1 MRCFVLD
8 EDGVRCPRIVLRK
21 TMAPLVATLV
31 SPWGMR
37 MIHGRMSARAC
48 VRSSSNIFPEDS
60 GGNSGGFALVRGGQL
75 GRGDGLCIGEASLRL
90 ESLWGMRTIHGQI
103 SA

>member
-8 EDGVRCPRIVLRK
+8 EDGVRCPRIVLGK
-21 TMAPLVATLV
+21 MMAKLVATQV
-31 SPWGMR
+31 SSWGMS

-60 GGNSGGFALVRGGQL
+60 GGNSGGFALVRGG
-75 GRGDGLCIGEASLRL
+75 
-90 ESLWGMRTIHGQI
+90 
-103 SA
+103 